1 MKIWSSKRIPLVYGS
16 LIAAALILYFFVI
29 YLAGWVHIVELR
41 LFNILILLAGVY
53 FALIQYRRTHQ
64 GQIEYFNSF
73 TTGMATSS
81 IAAASFS
88 LFLFLYLL
96 IDKNLMQ
103 SIAEKEP
110 LGLYLDPYIASFIVL
125 LEGIFSGLFVTFLL
139 SNFLA
144 TRDTV
149 KQGESGEKIY

>member
-1 MKIWSSKRIPLVYGS
+1 MG
-16 LIAAALILYFFVI
+16 LILYFFI
-29 YLAGWVHIVELR
+29 TYLAGWVHIIELR

-73 TTGMATSS
+73 TTGMATST
-81 IAAASFS
+81 IAAATFS

-96 IDKNLMQ
+96 IDKDLMQ

-144 TRDTV
+144 TGHPIR
-149 KQGESGEKIY
+149 QEEGSEKII